1 MSCNII
7 VPFIDLYISNYLSRN
22 IGFAQEFAS
31 CLAAA
36 VALKPKQL
44 SGSAPA
50 IVELEQFLKRAKVR
64 GAPRDLDDPPDINYM
79 EALLANCDALDN
91 SNYIDE
97 LKDLVTYDM
106 FKLLNILHTSVKC
119 GDSHTVESVLAYIFS
134 VKQLSLADL
143 SYPEVA
149 GVKFG
154 KNDIVW
160 YLWRI
165 LLLASATSSDEGR
178 PFVRAQL
185 AIYTTLY
192 QKKHRLDRLPILIHT
207 FRSLTKGGLRR
218 NKIKETTDV
227 VAEPGLALGELFKPP
242 IAKVVNKQRAS
253 KAVIEEQDENVL
265 KYEYLRVF
273 THYPVSK
280 LDIVDIDHDNI
291 NEKTLVLK

>member
-22 IGFAQEFAS
+22 ISFAQEFAS
-31 CLAAA
+31 CLGAA

-44 SGSAPA
+44 SGNASA

-64 GAPRDLDDPPDINYM
+64 GAPRGLDDPPDINYM
-79 EALLANCDALDN
+79 EALLVNCDELLEN
-91 SNYIDE
+91 SPMDE
-97 LKDLVTYDM
+97 LKDLVTFDM

-119 GDSHTVESVLAYIFS
+119 GDVHTVESVLAYIFS

-218 NKIKETTDV
+218 NKNKETSDV
-227 VAEPGLALGELFKPP
+227 VGGLALGELFKPP
-242 IAKVVNKQRAS
+242 IAKVVNKQRS
-253 KAVIEEQDENVL
+253 CNEEDENVL

-280 LDIVDIDHDNI
+280 LDIAEIDPDDRD
-291 NEKTLVLK
+291 EKTLILK

>member
-22 IGFAQEFAS
+22 VSFAQEFAS
-31 CLAAA
+31 SLAAA

-44 SGSAPA
+44 SGSAPPA

-64 GAPRDLDDPPDINYM
+64 GAPRGLDDPPDINYM
-79 EALLANCDALDN
+79 EALLTNYDVLLEN
-91 SNYIDE
+91 SSIDE
-97 LKDLVTYDM
+97 LKDLVTSDM

-165 LLLASATSSDEGR
+165 LLLASAASTDEGR
-178 PFVRAQL
+178 PFVRSQL

-218 NKIKETTDV
+218 NNKNKETI
-227 VAEPGLALGELFKPP
+227 AEGGLALGELFKPP
-242 IAKVVNKQRAS
+242 IAKVVNKQRS
-253 KAVIEEQDENVL
+253 CKAVIESQQDENVL

-280 LDIVDIDHDNI
+280 LDIVEIDHDNI